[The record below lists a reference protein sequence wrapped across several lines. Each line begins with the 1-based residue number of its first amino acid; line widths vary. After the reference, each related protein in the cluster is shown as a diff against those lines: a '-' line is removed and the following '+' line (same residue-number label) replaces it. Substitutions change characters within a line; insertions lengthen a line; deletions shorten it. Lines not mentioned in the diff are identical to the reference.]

1 MTFIQ
6 SLGLLLP
13 AARPTTPEEVA
24 SAPDWRAVCEYPD
37 RPPGEMAVLV
47 GRAALAVAELRTS
60 DVEWVI
66 HCGSGYQGS
75 MGWPVHHHIQHGV
88 IGSHGNALEI
98 RQYCA
103 GGLTSWLVA
112 DGLIGPGDAAI
123 CTGADNWSWDDRF
136 ATSRSVG
143 GEAFS
148 DAAHAAV
155 LSTRQGFAKI
165 LGTGTASCPEQSHPW
180 QIREA
185 FWEHATGA
193 DFEATIAQ
201 FARSRTPGAVRDSF
215 GMMVDAV
222 TTALKDAQI
231 SPQYVTHFVPHS
243 SRSGEPYRS
252 LAKAIDLPW
261 AESVHQHNLD
271 HGYLGVSTQVAG
283 LFHLAKTGS
292 LIEDSIVVL
301 LATEYR
307 LSATAV
313 VLAITRPP
321 AVSAD
326 GPIYT
331 LHE

>member
-13 AARPTTPEEVA
+13 AARPTTAEEVA
-24 SAPDWRAVCEYPD
+24 SAPDWRAVCECPD
-37 RPPGEMAVLV
+37 QPPAEMAVQV
-47 GRAALAVAELRTS
+47 GQAVITAAALPLS

-75 MGWPVHHHIQHGV
+75 MGWPVHHHIQHGL
-88 IGSHGNALEI
+88 IGSHGNALEV

-103 GGLTSWLVA
+103 GGLTSWLIA
-112 DGLIGPGDAAI
+112 DRLIGSGDAVI

-136 ATSRSVG
+136 ATSRSAG

-148 DAAHAAV
+148 DAAHGAV
-155 LSTRQGFAKI
+155 LSARGGFAKI
-165 LGTGTASCPEQSHPW
+165 LGTGTASCPEQSQLW
-180 QIREA
+180 RTREA
-185 FWEHATGA
+185 YWEQTTGT
-193 DFEATIAQ
+193 DFRAALVLA
-201 FARSRTPGAVRDSF
+201 ARSRTPGAVRDWF
-215 GMMVDAV
+215 DMLVHAA
-222 TTALKDAQI
+222 TKALKDAQI

-252 LAKAIDLPW
+252 LARAIDLPW
-261 AESVHQHNLD
+261 AESVHQNNLD
-271 HGYLGVSTQVAG
+271 HGYLGVSTQAAG
-283 LFHLAKTGS
+283 LVHLAKTGS
-292 LIEDSIVVL
+292 LRADSIVLL
-301 LATEYR
+301 LATEYQV
-307 LSATAV
+307 SATAI

-321 AVSAD
+321 VISVN